1 MELVTSPKTTFLLD
15 AGLDVLHEQS
25 TEWLNEIAF
34 WRDETAFFYSLIV
47 TKTFKSVP
55 TNSKND
61 LEKIEKE
68 LISITGGELDKL
80 ENAVAEH
87 EKFLSYLM
95 ECQDENQESYRDKHK
110 ELTHTFNQFE
120 KRYKFLKKEIFSF
133 VEKINK

>member
-1 MELVTSPKTTFLLD
+1 MELLTSPKTTFLLD

-25 TEWLNEIAF
+25 SEWLNEIAF
-34 WRDETAFFYSLIV
+34 WRDEAAFFYSLIV

-55 TNSKND
+55 TTSKND

-68 LISITGGELDKL
+68 LIGITGGELDEL

-95 ECQDENQESYRDKHK
+95 ECQDENQKSYRNKHK
-110 ELTHTFNQFE
+110 ELTNTFNQFE